1 MIVDTREPTS
11 IRKKF
16 KELFNDKY
24 TEEALPEGDIYFK
37 EEDILI
43 ERKEINDFINSYL
56 SGHMQAQLIR
66 MQEYKF
72 PILII
77 SGKFED
83 LFFKKKQR
91 PITTEQ
97 FLGMLA
103 AINLRYKIKIFQVAN
118 DNQLITLSNI
128 IYKHISENRT
138 ETFIGEAKYVQKDL
152 PYFIKVLSLIDG
164 ISVKLAERIQEKYN
178 TLNELDLR
186 ILCNEFEVEGIGNK
200 KLENIKKFLNEING
214 R

>member
-16 KELFNDKY
+16 KELYNEKY
-24 TEEALPEGDIYFK
+24 TEEALSEGDIYFK

-43 ERKEINDFINSYL
+43 ERKEMNDFVNSYL
-56 SGHMQAQLIR
+56 SGHIQAQLIR

-83 LFFKKKQR
+83 LFFKGKQR

-97 FLGMLA
+97 FLGMLT
-103 AINLRYKIKIFQVAN
+103 AINLRYRIKIFQVAN
-118 DNQLITLSNI
+118 DNQLVTLSNI
-128 IYKHISENRT
+128 IYKHITENRT
-138 ETFIGEAKYVQKDL
+138 ETFVGEVKYIRKDL
-152 PYFIKVLSLIDG
+152 PYFIKVLALIDG
-164 ISVKLAERIQEKYN
+164 VSVKLAERIQEKYN
-178 TLNELDLR
+178 TLSDLDLR
-186 ILCNEFEVEGIGNK
+186 VQCGEFKIDGIGNK